1 MVGMRSAYRYIDAER
16 LDSSAGRLEDV
27 VVVSP
32 NNDKLGK
39 LDGVIVDP
47 AHRQVRYYVVQSP
60 GWFSSR
66 HYLLPLGPARLIR
79 NRHALEVDVDADAI
93 SSLEQVDPN
102 SLPPFSD
109 EDLVTAI
116 FGSQPQ

>member
-1 MVGMRSAYRYIDAER
+1 MVTTHSDYRYIDAER
-16 LDSSAGRLEDV
+16 LDSTAGRLEDV

-32 NNDKLGK
+32 SNDRLGK

-47 AHRQVRYYVVQSP
+47 AHRQVRYYVVESQ
-60 GWFSSR
+60 GWFWSR

-79 NRHALEVDVDADAI
+79 DRRALEVDVDADDI
-93 SSLEQVDPN
+93 TRLEQVDPN